1 MFISVKEAADLTGK
15 SATTIY
21 RLCNKRIN
29 TEFVRKEDNK
39 FLIDKEY
46 LMATYPV
53 EEEEE
58 LVVDIDEQPEMRF
71 ENVLETEKVESN
83 VEEKPVFLEKTE
95 PVSNDNEELKSE
107 SELKTGATVE
117 FEENSEKSY
126 FQQLSLNEVLVGL
139 LVSLGLVAIFIYL
152 LFVLSK

>member
-46 LMATYPV
+46 LMATYPI

-58 LVVDIDEQPEMRF
+58 TMIDIEEQPEMRF
-71 ENVLETEKVESN
+71 ENVVETENVEVSA
-83 VEEKPVFLEKTE
+83 EEKPVFLEKSE
-95 PVSNDNEELKSE
+95 PFSNNSNELKTE
-107 SELKTGATVE
+107 SELKTGSTVE
-117 FEENSEKSY
+117 FEEKTEKSY
-126 FQQLSLNEVLVGL
+126 FSQLSSNEVIIGL

-152 LFVLSK
+152 LFILSK

>member
-46 LMATYPV
+46 LMATYPL
-53 EEEEE
+53 EEEAE
-58 LVVDIDEQPEMRF
+58 LMIDVEEQPEMRF
-71 ENVLETEKVESN
+71 ENVMETEN
-83 VEEKPVFLEKTE
+83 VKNDTSEKTCR
-95 PVSNDNEELKSE
+95 SGNKSACF
-107 SELKTGATVE
+107 KR
-117 FEENSEKSY
+117 
-126 FQQLSLNEVLVGL
+126 
-139 LVSLGLVAIFIYL
+139 
-152 LFVLSK
+152 